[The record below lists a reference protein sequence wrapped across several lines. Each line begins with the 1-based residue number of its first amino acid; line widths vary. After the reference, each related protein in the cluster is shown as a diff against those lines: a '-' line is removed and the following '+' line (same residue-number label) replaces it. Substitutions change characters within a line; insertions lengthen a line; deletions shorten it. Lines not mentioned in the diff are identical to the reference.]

1 VENIKGDAIKYLSIE
16 LVKKDANATDADK
29 IESGLF
35 KGIRELEYEVEG
47 EVNTIVRQE
56 FLLVVPPK
64 EESNGERP
72 KTDDDKYLSAFSVDT
87 YNILSF
93 TAFDGAVRHIIFM
106 KCDELD
112 QSAAMK
118 IIRGIMLRLKDAG
131 RMTSAEGIIDVSTY
145 SELPESFNDPIRNTV
160 GMLNRTSQATQ
171 NTPNVT
177 TGTTNV
183 NSATTTVTTGYYVK
197 KPFYLKRTSDKPKPT
212 FIKELSLLLDKL
224 SDKDYIDKPFKKVE
238 KDTDDKVQETD
249 IPKAGSIGTE
259 VDEDHQM
266 RWMGGCC

>member
-1 VENIKGDAIKYLSIE
+1 
-16 LVKKDANATDADK
+16 
-29 IESGLF
+29 
-35 KGIRELEYEVEG
+35 
-47 EVNTIVRQE
+47 VNPV
-56 FLLVVPPK
+56 
-64 EESNGERP
+64 
-72 KTDDDKYLSAFSVDT
+72 
-87 YNILSF
+87 SF
-93 TAFDGAVRHIIFM
+93 EFDGQTGGSTKTFNVSIANGFIANKDVTYDAGNA
-106 KCDELD
+106 DEL
-112 QSAAMK
+112 
-118 IIRGIMLRLKDAG
+118 LL
-131 RMTSAEGIIDVSTY
+131 
-145 SELPESFNDPIRNTV
+145 
-160 GMLNRTSQATQ
+160 
-171 NTPNVT
+171 NVT